1 MPSNLRTLLY
11 IIYRFQAKNSCEIC
25 TYTPIMP
32 VSSESP
38 SAIALFAIPK
48 VLLNASNSN

>member
-1 MPSNLRTLLY
+1 MTFHKK
-11 IIYRFQAKNSCEIC
+11 IYNIYQFKGKNSRKIC